1 VEGGGTRI
9 LLEGYP
15 IRWLVVYLQGE
26 IFEKHAVVRSRT
38 VGHMVKAVEL
48 SLCKVG
54 DLNNR
59 LPMSY
64 ALWWTR
70 LLQSAFDSLEDGMQE
85 MWKGC
90 LVRSLM
96 RLASSLDKEGLRW
109 LLSVSGKRPNSG

>member
-1 VEGGGTRI
+1 
-9 LLEGYP
+9 
-15 IRWLVVYLQGE
+15 
-26 IFEKHAVVRSRT
+26 
-38 VGHMVKAVEL
+38 MVKAVEL

-70 LLQSAFDSLEDGMQE
+70 LLQSAFDSLADGMQE

-96 RLASSLDKEGLRW
+96 RLATTRKAFDGSCRCQ
-109 LLSVSGKRPNSG
+109 GKGQTVDEQDCGTVVL